1 MMLLLLAL
9 ALQTA
14 APAPPPEAIGPDI
27 VVDRYAG
34 CGPRFAKTYIAP
46 LGQPFR
52 TDGRT
57 DPMGVWFAQADTDHD
72 GRLTI
77 AEMQADGDRFF
88 ETLDKDHSGEIDPQ
102 EMSDYENFMAPEIKL
117 YQPDQDRRAH
127 NRKERK
133 ALKSAARERADY
145 DVPYGAG
152 QWASLNI
159 PEPVNS
165 ADFDINR
172 GVSKAELEQAAV
184 KRFPLLDV
192 SRHGYLT
199 YDTLPKSPAQMEI
212 DACRAAI
219 DKKKR

>member
-1 MMLLLLAL
+1 MMLLLAL
-9 ALQTA
+9 ALQA
-14 APAPPPEAIGPDI
+14 AAPPEATGPDI

-72 GRLTI
+72 GRLTV
-77 AEMQADGDRFF
+77 AELQADGDRFF
-88 ETLDKDHSGEIDPQ
+88 ATLDKDKSGEIDPQ
-102 EMSDYENFMAPEIKL
+102 EMSDYENFTAPEIKL
-117 YQPDQDRRAH
+117 YQPGQDRRGQD
-127 NRKERK
+127 RKERK
-133 ALKSAARERADY
+133 ELKAAARQRADY
-145 DVPYGAG
+145 EAPYGAG

-184 KRFPLLDV
+184 KRFPLLD
-192 SRHGYLT
+192 SAHTGYLS
-199 YDTLPKSPAQMEI
+199 YDTLPKSPAQKEI

>member
-1 MMLLLLAL
+1 MTLWLAL
-9 ALQTA
+9 ALQAAASPATA
-14 APAPPPEAIGPDI
+14 PEATGPDI

-57 DPMGVWFAQADTDHD
+57 DPMGVWFAQADADHD
-72 GRLTI
+72 GRLTV
-77 AEMQADGDRFF
+77 AELQADGDHFF
-88 ETLDKDHSGEIDPQ
+88 ATLDKDGSGEIDPQ
-102 EMSDYENFMAPEIKL
+102 EMSDYENFTAPEIKL
-117 YQPDQDRRAH
+117 YQPGQDRRGH
-127 NRKERK
+127 DRQERRELK
-133 ALKSAARERADY
+133 AAARQRADY
-145 DVPYGAG
+145 EAPYGAG

-172 GVSKAELEQAAV
+172 GVSKAELEQAAAR
-184 KRFPLLDV
+184 RFPLLDTAG
-192 SRHGYLT
+192 RGYLS
-199 YDTLPKSPAQMEI
+199 YDTLPKSPAQKEI

>member
-1 MMLLLLAL
+1 MMLWLAL
-9 ALQTA
+9 ALQA
-14 APAPPPEAIGPDI
+14 ATTGATGPEATGPDI

-46 LGQPFR
+46 LGQPVR

-72 GRLTI
+72 GRLTV
-77 AEMQADGDRFF
+77 AELQADGDRFF
-88 ETLDKDHSGEIDPQ
+88 ATLDKDGSGEIDPQ
-102 EMSDYENFMAPEIKL
+102 EMSDYENFTAPEIKL
-117 YQPDQDRRAH
+117 YQPGQDRRGH
-127 NRKERK
+127 DRRERKELK
-133 ALKSAARERADY
+133 AAARQRADY
-145 DVPYGAG
+145 EAPYGAG

-172 GVSKAELEQAAV
+172 GVSKAELEQAAA
-184 KRFPLLDV
+184 KRFPLLDTA
-192 SRHGYLT
+192 RRGYLS
-199 YDTLPKSPAQMEI
+199 YDTLPKSPAQKEI